1 MAGQAAAFQQALVA
15 HERIRKSTDLP
26 LFHGDRSKDTIEP
39 QDFLNRFETASQI
52 ANWVPAPAA
61 GQPPN
66 EARKCQELFM
76 LLRHTAAEWWKAL
89 ELLPNFDMNVWDNI
103 RTQFLI
109 TFAPRYTARTACL
122 SFTDLVQQPGEG
134 VSTFFLRVTKAYR
147 LLKETRPAEMLDVN
161 LPLCELDVD
170 LAPRIAA
177 ANAHCRLVKE
187 EGIEDMG
194 RYVIQAMFTAGLHE
208 ELRIKTM
215 EARLDS
221 HSAAYQYALNLEC
234 IIKDKRGSKPL
245 VTAVQQAEDEAGIDE
260 DDEDED
266 LLEQINAIRF
276 SRGKKPVR
284 FASKGNF
291 GKITVSCRYCK
302 KTGHFQKDCLK
313 RKREKGAMVDAQGKP
328 YKVTSLEEPEEEHQS
343 EEEEPSNVNSI
354 AQSFYGINAIREEF
368 TPNPMNGL
376 LNSIREIDDDSE
388 PDMFEAINNRWG
400 HAPYTPSTSSEDSDG
415 WRRIPYTPS
424 TSSEDSEGE
433 ERYIQLG
440 IFPVSP
446 TDREFACDCFRHRH
460 LIRKRPTWFTEETVQ
475 EFLSKH
481 EMTDIDD
488 DNLKCTCEEDRNRSH
503 RDEWPEEEE
512 PDIMPQPERD
522 MLNHSHRENWMEEV
536 GEGSNYYENE
546 SDASSIINM

>member
-1 MAGQAAAFQQALVA
+1 
-15 HERIRKSTDLP
+15 
-26 LFHGDRSKDTIEP
+26 
-39 QDFLNRFETASQI
+39 
-52 ANWVPAPAA
+52 
-61 GQPPN
+61 
-66 EARKCQELFM
+66 
-76 LLRHTAAEWWKAL
+76 
-89 ELLPNFDMNVWDNI
+89 
-103 RTQFLI
+103 
-109 TFAPRYTARTACL
+109 
-122 SFTDLVQQPGEG
+122 
-134 VSTFFLRVTKAYR
+134 
-147 LLKETRPAEMLDVN
+147 MLDVN
-161 LPLCELDVD
+161 LPLCDLDVD

-245 VTAVQQAEDEAGIDE
+245 VTAIQQTEDEAGIDE

-302 KTGHFQKDCLK
+302 KTGHFQKDCMK

-328 YKVTSLEEPEEEHQS
+328 YKVSSLEEPEEEPQS

-368 TPNPMNGL
+368 APNPMHGL
-376 LNSIREIDDDSE
+376 INSIREIDDDSE
-388 PDMFEAINNRWG
+388 PDMFEEINNRWG
-400 HAPYTPSTSSEDSDG
+400 HTPYTPSTSSEDSDG

-424 TSSEDSEGE
+424 TSSEGSEGE
-433 ERYIQLG
+433 EGYIQLG
-440 IFPVSP
+440 IFPTSP
-446 TDREFACDCFRHRH
+446 INREFACDCFRHRH

-488 DNLKCTCEEDRNRSH
+488 DNIKCTCEEDHDRSH
-503 RDEWPEEEE
+503 RDEWSEEGE
-512 PDIMPQPERD
+512 PNALPQPEFQCPCARALYFRKLKPNWFTEESQQGFLEKHD
-522 MLNHSHRENWMEEV
+522 MQNFEQGLGKCTCEEDYQTYLGGWSDDDNPEENMLNHTYRENWMEEV
-536 GEGSNYYENE
+536 AEEPNYYANE
-546 SDASSIINM
+546 SDASSILNM